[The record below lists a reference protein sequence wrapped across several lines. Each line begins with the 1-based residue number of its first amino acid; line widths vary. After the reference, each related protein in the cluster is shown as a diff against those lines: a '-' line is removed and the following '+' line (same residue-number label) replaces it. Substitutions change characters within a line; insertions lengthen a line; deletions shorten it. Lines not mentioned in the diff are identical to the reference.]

1 MKKYDLK
8 KVLLMLFVFCGVAVF
23 SQNQY
28 WEKSSPSKFTEIET
42 LQRVS
47 IPNAFKVFHLDM
59 DKFKEVIATAPLM
72 NSGITHSSVVIEFPN
87 SDGAFQRFS
96 ITESSIMHPL
106 LAAKYP
112 EIKTYKAIGIDDPTA
127 TMRFS
132 ITQFG
137 LHTMKL
143 SGVKGA
149 AYIDPY
155 TIDRENYII
164 YDKASLDA
172 DYGNFECLTDMDVNL
187 TSLGNNESDRADGN
201 DQKLRTYRLALSTA
215 GEYSALFSG
224 SGTKA
229 MQKTNVL
236 AQMVVTMNRVNEVY
250 ERDLAITMQLV
261 PDTNKIIYLSPSS
274 DPWDNEYNSTTQS
287 VLDDVIGDA
296 NYDIGH
302 NFNTSGG
309 GNAGCIG
316 CVCQTG
322 QKGSAFTGLP
332 NPTGDPFDI
341 DFVAHE
347 IGHQF
352 GGFHTMNTCSRS
364 GSGATEVEPASG
376 SSIMGYAGI
385 CPTNVQNNSD
395 AHFNYVNVRDIQD
408 NVQTGTSSA
417 CAQETTLTNQP
428 PVANAGSDY
437 TIPISTPFVLKGSAS
452 DPDGLSTLTYNW
464 SQNDPENAGGGTG
477 SPQSTWAVGPLYR
490 SRFPST
496 SLNRWMPQISNV
508 ISNDLTPTWEVTP
521 SVSRQMS
528 FSFIVRDNGSGFA
541 NGIGQTSTDLMDI
554 SVEDS
559 DPFVILTPNTDVIW
573 NVGSTE
579 MISWDVGQTDNTTI
593 NCQTVNIKLSTDGGM
608 TYPILL
614 SSNTPNDGSEAIM
627 IPNILTTSARVMVE
641 AADNIFYDISDANFS
656 IDSSLDLTK
665 RSIDSF
671 EVVPNPSN
679 GQFDIKLTDGFATEL
694 SVSVFDLH
702 GRVIYKKLFTNASR
716 SLVPVELNNVSNGLY
731 FLNVSDG
738 IRRTVKRILVK

>member
-1 MKKYDLK
+1 
-8 KVLLMLFVFCGVAVF
+8 
-23 SQNQY
+23 
-28 WEKSSPSKFTEIET
+28 
-42 LQRVS
+42 
-47 IPNAFKVFHLDM
+47 
-59 DKFKEVIATAPLM
+59 
-72 NSGITHSSVVIEFPN
+72 
-87 SDGAFQRFS
+87 
-96 ITESSIMHPL
+96 
-106 LAAKYP
+106 
-112 EIKTYKAIGIDDPTA
+112 
-127 TMRFS
+127 
-132 ITQFG
+132 
-137 LHTMKL
+137 
-143 SGVKGA
+143 
-149 AYIDPY
+149 
-155 TIDRENYII
+155 
-164 YDKASLDA
+164 
-172 DYGNFECLTDMDVNL
+172 
-187 TSLGNNESDRADGN
+187 
-201 DQKLRTYRLALSTA
+201 
-215 GEYSALFSG
+215 
-224 SGTKA
+224 
-229 MQKTNVL
+229 
-236 AQMVVTMNRVNEVY
+236 MVVTMNRVNEVY

-302 NFNTSGG
+302 NFNISGG

-738 IRRTVKRILVK
+738 IRRTVNRILVK

>member
-1 MKKYDLK
+1 
-8 KVLLMLFVFCGVAVF
+8 
-23 SQNQY
+23 
-28 WEKSSPSKFTEIET
+28 
-42 LQRVS
+42 
-47 IPNAFKVFHLDM
+47 
-59 DKFKEVIATAPLM
+59 
-72 NSGITHSSVVIEFPN
+72 
-87 SDGAFQRFS
+87 
-96 ITESSIMHPL
+96 
-106 LAAKYP
+106 
-112 EIKTYKAIGIDDPTA
+112 
-127 TMRFS
+127 
-132 ITQFG
+132 
-137 LHTMKL
+137 
-143 SGVKGA
+143 
-149 AYIDPY
+149 
-155 TIDRENYII
+155 
-164 YDKASLDA
+164 
-172 DYGNFECLTDMDVNL
+172 
-187 TSLGNNESDRADGN
+187 
-201 DQKLRTYRLALSTA
+201 
-215 GEYSALFSG
+215 
-224 SGTKA
+224 
-229 MQKTNVL
+229 
-236 AQMVVTMNRVNEVY
+236 MNRVNEVY

-364 GSGATEVEPASG
+364 GSGATEVEPVSG

-579 MISWDVGQTDNTTI
+579 MISWDVGQ
-593 NCQTVNIKLSTDGGM
+593 
-608 TYPILL
+608 
-614 SSNTPNDGSEAIM
+614 
-627 IPNILTTSARVMVE
+627 
-641 AADNIFYDISDANFS
+641 
-656 IDSSLDLTK
+656 
-665 RSIDSF
+665 
-671 EVVPNPSN
+671 
-679 GQFDIKLTDGFATEL
+679 FDIKLTDGFATEL

>member
-1 MKKYDLK
+1 
-8 KVLLMLFVFCGVAVF
+8 ML
-23 SQNQY
+23 
-28 WEKSSPSKFTEIET
+28 EE
-42 LQRVS
+42 
-47 IPNAFKVFHLDM
+47 
-59 DKFKEVIATAPLM
+59 
-72 NSGITHSSVVIEFPN
+72 
-87 SDGAFQRFS
+87 
-96 ITESSIMHPL
+96 
-106 LAAKYP
+106 
-112 EIKTYKAIGIDDPTA
+112 
-127 TMRFS
+127 
-132 ITQFG
+132 
-137 LHTMKL
+137 
-143 SGVKGA
+143 
-149 AYIDPY
+149 
-155 TIDRENYII
+155 
-164 YDKASLDA
+164 
-172 DYGNFECLTDMDVNL
+172 
-187 TSLGNNESDRADGN
+187 
-201 DQKLRTYRLALSTA
+201 
-215 GEYSALFSG
+215 
-224 SGTKA
+224 
-229 MQKTNVL
+229 
-236 AQMVVTMNRVNEVY
+236 
-250 ERDLAITMQLV
+250 ER
-261 PDTNKIIYLSPSS
+261 
-274 DPWDNEYNSTTQS
+274 
-287 VLDDVIGDA
+287 G
-296 NYDIGH
+296 
-302 NFNTSGG
+302 
-309 GNAGCIG
+309 
-316 CVCQTG
+316 
-322 QKGSAFTGLP
+322 
-332 NPTGDPFDI
+332 
-341 DFVAHE
+341 
-347 IGHQF
+347 
-352 GGFHTMNTCSRS
+352 
-364 GSGATEVEPASG
+364 
-376 SSIMGYAGI
+376 
-385 CPTNVQNNSD
+385 
-395 AHFNYVNVRDIQD
+395 
-408 NVQTGTSSA
+408 
-417 CAQETTLTNQP
+417 
-428 PVANAGSDY
+428 
-437 TIPISTPFVLKGSAS
+437 
-452 DPDGLSTLTYNW
+452 
-464 SQNDPENAGGGTG
+464 
-477 SPQSTWAVGPLYR
+477 PQSTWAVGPLYR

-559 DPFVILTPNTDVIW
+559 DPFVILTPNTDLIW